1 MLIAKD
7 KLKNN
12 IVEYILYMWRIED
25 LLRAMNFDME
35 AIKSNLIN
43 IQSDDEQ
50 TLKEIEQWYVDL
62 INQMKLQQIEK
73 SGHLN
78 ELDEKIRELNFLHF
92 MLSSTMPDENYIKQL
107 ELIQPLLE
115 EFRVKSQMDKQT
127 DVEVCLHALNMK
139 LLLKL
144 QKKEVSA
151 ATENAFKEF
160 SKLLAMLSKRYKN
173 QFDLVN

>member
-1 MLIAKD
+1 MLIAKE

-25 LLRAMNFDME
+25 LLRAMHFDME
-35 AIKSNLIN
+35 LVKSHLIN
-43 IQSDDEQ
+43 IQSNDVEV
-50 TLKEIEQWYVDL
+50 LKEIEQWYEQL
-62 INQMKLQQIEK
+62 INQMKLERIEE

-78 ELDEKIRELNFLHF
+78 ELSEKVRELNFLHF
-92 MLSSTMPDENYIKQL
+92 MLTNTLPDENYIKQL
-107 ELIQPLLE
+107 EFIQPMLE
-115 EFRVKSQMDKQT
+115 EFRVKSKMESNS

-144 QKKEVSA
+144 QNKGVSEL
-151 ATENAFKEF
+151 TNEAFTEF